1 MLRSKAIVSRRDR
14 PPVFWRALVWAGVLA
29 VLLASFAHGP
39 GAARPVLAA
48 GTPCTTTT
56 TTHYSI
62 QVCLTQP
69 GDGATLTGTSTVTGT
84 FTVLSGS
91 SRVQQMVFSLD
102 DKYLLT
108 DFQRSPDTFAISTQ
122 RWVDGPHKLSVYAS
136 VNDNTDTSAN
146 PAFVFATF
154 AN

>member
-1 MLRSKAIVSRRDR
+1 MLRSNTVLSRPGSR
-14 PPVFWRALVWAGVLA
+14 PVLWRGLVWAGVLA
-29 VLLASFAHGP
+29 VLLASFAYGP

-56 TTHYSI
+56 TTHYTV

-102 DKYLLT
+102 DK
-108 DFQRSPDTFAISTQ
+108 
-122 RWVDGPHKLSVYAS
+122 
-136 VNDNTDTSAN
+136 
-146 PAFVFATF
+146 
-154 AN
+154 